1 MGLTH
6 MDLCR
11 PDDLSAVELDDVD
24 LDSEDDVCATPRNS
38 IDPLTFSNSLGI
50 DLYMEALS
58 PFAT

>member
-11 PDDLSAVELDDVD
+11 PSDDDLSTVELDDVD

-38 IDPLTFSNSLGI
+38 IDPLTYSLGI